1 MTSFEPLSQ
10 NSLVAF
16 IQALRND
23 PMNYYDIRFAVR
35 TQKSDLELCPKF
47 CEEQGL
53 DMATDSFRVFET
65 TLVEEMLARD
75 LIIKDE
81 AAAACNWRLRILGW
95 FNRLTEE
102 EKLTLPVIKNSVNYR
117 RAVKTIPGMR
127 SIDRAMERHHGARKA
142 MDYVNSELKRLGVIG
157 DTYLTQ
163 KEKKR
168 LQKEAAANRP
178 VGRLVEL
185 VKLQAM
191 PVKSREDIIEPSAES
206 PFGNLLHLFAI
217 ASLTASS
224 DSGMSNHQ
232 LSFQWV
238 VAMLI
243 RTGMTG
249 TEPLEQIMDQ
259 YLLSRYRNLLQQK
272 ILANEC
278 SPTSANT
285 LLSALRKAFKA
296 ARDIQ
301 GLEHIRYV
309 DVQGFSPDRT
319 SDNFRPY
326 SKSERTRIAES
337 IDADIL
343 FAERL
348 MRPYVMSGVGEDPLT
363 PEGTIKNGWGKIP
376 NAQWIF
382 ENRLGCRVVTAAELT
397 PDSHYER
404 AFLKIMGQSKDGL
417 RGTLESWGVMWRVD
431 TSILAPFVIKL
442 AQVTGLNADSVKT
455 LDLDDF
461 VKSHPA
467 TGRPCLRYWKER
479 STGEKLYHLDLFHA
493 EITWLTTSQASEV
506 SKIFDAVDR
515 LTAGIREQADPEIN
529 PKLFIFQGTGGL
541 GHGEIKSLESAKSA
555 ILNNVFAAYTTRK
568 GLVDDEG
575 NRLSI
580 TSARLRPSF
589 VSELIEAGVS
599 IREIQLILGH
609 SQITTTIGYLDSLDF
624 NHIARRKLD
633 LALKDLHNDAME
645 SKLTEAELEEQRRRI
660 RPQPKNE
667 NIIFKTPL
675 ASCSNVLDPPDFI
688 KKLSSYV
695 PGRPCSLYNMCLG
708 CDNVLLT
715 VSNLPELF
723 SMQRDY
729 LKIVTVSRIMD
740 TPYGRVVRENLALLD
755 DILNPGRSDFTPEEL
770 ENGKRLSEF
779 VESTILVDGVSL

>member
-1 MTSFEPLSQ
+1 MTSFEPLYQ
-10 NSLVAF
+10 NSLVAI

-23 PMNYYDIRFAVR
+23 PMNYYDIRFAVK
-35 TQKSDLELCPKF
+35 TLKSDLKLCPHF
-47 CEEQGL
+47 CKEQAI
-53 DMATDSFRVFET
+53 DMATDSFREFEAT
-65 TLVEEMLARD
+65 VIQEMLARN
-75 LIIKDE
+75 LIIEDE

-95 FNRLTEE
+95 FNRLSEE
-102 EKLTLPVIKNSVNYR
+102 QKLALPIIKNSVNYR
-117 RAVKTIPGMR
+117 RAVKTIPGMS
-127 SIDRAMERHHGARKA
+127 SIDRALERHHGARQA
-142 MDYVNSELKRLGVIG
+142 MEYVNSELKRLGVIG
-157 DTYLTQ
+157 DTYLTK
-163 KEKKR
+163 KERHR
-168 LQKEAAANRP
+168 LTQEKVANRP
-178 VGRLVEL
+178 VGRLVML
-185 VKLQAM
+185 TKLKAV
-191 PVKSREDIIEPSAES
+191 PVNARDDIVEPSADV
-206 PFGNLLHLFAI
+206 PFANLLHLFAI
-217 ASLTASS
+217 ASLTATSE
-224 DSGMSNHQ
+224 SGMSNHQ

-238 VAMLI
+238 VAMLVSA
-243 RTGMTG
+243 GMSG
-249 TEPLEQIMDQ
+249 TETIEQIMDQ
-259 YLLSRYRNLLQQK
+259 YLLARYRNFLQQK
-272 ILANEC
+272 ILAKEC

-296 ARDIQ
+296 TRDIP
-301 GLEHIRYV
+301 GLDQIRYV

-319 SDNFRPY
+319 SDNYRPY
-326 SKSERTRIAES
+326 SKSERARIAES

-343 FAERL
+343 FAEGL
-348 MRPYVMSGVGEDPLT
+348 MKPYVMSGVGEDPLT
-363 PEGTIKNGWGKIP
+363 PEGTIRNGWGKIE
-376 NAQWIF
+376 NARWIF
-382 ENRLGCRVVTAAELT
+382 ENRLGCRVITAAELT

-404 AFLKIMGQSKDGL
+404 AFLKMMGKSKDGL
-417 RGTLESWGVMWRVD
+417 RSTIESWGVMWRVD
-431 TSILAPFVIKL
+431 TVILAPYVIKL

-506 SKIFDAVDR
+506 SKIFDSVER
-515 LTAGIREQADPEIN
+515 LTAEIRGRAAPEIR

-541 GHGEIKSLESAKSA
+541 GYGEIKSLETAKSA
-555 ILNNVFAAYTTRK
+555 ILNNVFASYTTRK
-568 GLVDDEG
+568 GLLDDEG

-624 NHIARRKLD
+624 NNIARRKLD
-633 LALKDLHNDAME
+633 LALKDLHNEALE
-645 SKLTEAELEEQRRRI
+645 SKLTEAENEERRRRI
-660 RPQPKNE
+660 KPQPKNE

-675 ASCSNVLDPPDFI
+675 ASCSNVLDPPEFI
-688 KKLSSYV
+688 KNLSSYV

-708 CDNVLLT
+708 CDNVLIT
-715 VSNLPELF
+715 VSDLPELF
-723 SMQRDY
+723 AMQRDY

-755 DILNPGRSDFTPEEL
+755 DILNPARSEFTPEEL
-770 ENGKRLSEF
+770 EKGKRLSEF